1 MNSPIIL
8 AMDTNDLD
16 TAKRWIDAT
25 QNSVGIYK
33 LGLEFFL
40 EFGREGVSAI
50 QRESGC
56 QIFLDLVS

>member
-25 QNSVGIYK
+25 QNSVGINK

-40 EFGREGVSAI
+40 KFGRDRKST
-50 QRESGC
+50 RLNSSHR
-56 QIFLDLVS
+56 L